1 MKFRTA
7 VLTISDSGSRGER
20 QDLSGPAIAQTLAPF
35 SDVVW
40 TGILPDDREQIAS
53 CLRRLADENQADLIL
68 TTGGTGLA
76 PRDVTP
82 EATLSV
88 AEKLVPG
95 IAEAMRA
102 ESMRITSRG
111 MLSRGVAVVR
121 GRSLIVNLPGSPKA
135 VRECLQAILPA
146 LPHGIEILCG
156 IARECAAQE

>member
-7 VLTISDSGSRGER
+7 VLTISDSSSRGER
-20 QDLSGPAIAQTLAPF
+20 PDLSGPAITQMLTPL
-35 SDVVW
+35 SDIVW
-40 TGILPDDREQIAS
+40 TGILPDDREQIAA

-68 TTGGTGLA
+68 TTGGTGLS
-76 PRDVTP
+76 PGDVTP
-82 EATLSV
+82 EATLLI
-88 AEKLVPG
+88 AEKMVPG

-135 VRECLQAILPA
+135 VHECLSVILPA
-146 LPHGIEILCG
+146 LSHGIETLCG
-156 IARECAAQE
+156 IARECAAQG